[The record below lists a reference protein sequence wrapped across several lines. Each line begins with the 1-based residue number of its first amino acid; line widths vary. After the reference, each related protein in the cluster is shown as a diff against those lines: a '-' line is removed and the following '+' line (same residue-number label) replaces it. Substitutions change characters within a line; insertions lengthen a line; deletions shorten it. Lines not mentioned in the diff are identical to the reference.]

1 LGGRMFYSGAAFHMH
16 YSGYLWR
23 YNEDVV
29 IPKMVGRNVEGK
41 EKGGYY

>member
-1 LGGRMFYSGAAFHMH
+1 LRGLLGGWGGKMFYSGAAFHTH

-29 IPKMVGRNVEGK
+29 IPMMAGK
-41 EKGGYY
+41 R